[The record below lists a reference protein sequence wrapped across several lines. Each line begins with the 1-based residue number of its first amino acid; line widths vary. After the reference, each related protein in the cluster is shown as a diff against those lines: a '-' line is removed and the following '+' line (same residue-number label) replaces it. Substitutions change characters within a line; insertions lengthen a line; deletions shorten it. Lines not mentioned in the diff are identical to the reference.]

1 MVIVMGSRTSQM
13 VLDGLPKIPK
23 STFGVQNLK
32 FRWEVFYPD
41 LARSA
46 EKVSR
51 SVKEGHG
58 KVSEHREY
66 MPKHP
71 DFVNFGFGN
80 P

>member
-1 MVIVMGSRTSQM
+1 MEQMGYS
-13 VLDGLPKIPK
+13 LKL
-23 STFGVQNLK
+23 LK
-32 FRWEVFYPD
+32 FGCKSYFYPD
-41 LARSA
+41 LVRSA

-58 KVSEHREY
+58 KVSEHREH